1 MVGSNNSLNMKIVL
15 LIILTVST
23 FRLFGQNGYIKLDN
37 DSTLVGYLRYYVSI
51 KDGHQGIELW
61 RTKKDKQPL
70 KIPKRT
76 INEYAIKKDTFKVLH
91 QFKPFHDTQTYFELV
106 EAKLKSSGKVNL
118 YIIENYQNVNR
129 VSIYTG
135 GGLIPA
141 VIDVSLGNHSYM
153 YILEDKEMGF
163 LKALPSKKQKLKES
177 LMEFFP
183 EKYII
188 KYDEVKGEI
197 DYKSIPDLVKLY
209 NSK

>member
-1 MVGSNNSLNMKIVL
+1 MRILFLTI
-15 LIILTVST
+15 LIVST

-37 DSTLVGYLRYYVSI
+37 DSTLVGYLRYYVAI

-61 RTKKDKQPL
+61 RTKKDREPL

-91 QFKPFHDTQTYFELV
+91 QFKPFHDSQTYFELV
-106 EAKLKSSGKVNL
+106 DAKLKSRGKVNL
-118 YIIENYQNVNR
+118 YVVENYQNVNR
-129 VSIYTG
+129 VSTYTE

-141 VIDVSLGNHSYM
+141 IIDESLGNHTYM
-153 YILEDKEMGF
+153 YILEDKETGF
-163 LKALPSKKQKLKES
+163 LKALPSKKEKLKES
-177 LMEFFP
+177 LMDFFP

-188 KYDEVKGEI
+188 KYDEVRGELN
-197 DYKSIPDLVKLY
+197 YKSIPDLVKLY